1 MKEII
6 RFVFEMATL
15 GWTFLQLKNNF
26 NSMFQ
31 VPIPCSTLVLDTV
44 TLSQT
49 FHQLKNDFNPKFQLH
64 LGTHSL
70 QYFASLDG
78 DAWSNFSQNTFF

>member
-1 MKEII
+1 MEEII
-6 RFVFEMATL
+6 RFVFEMAML
-15 GWTFLQLKNNF
+15 GRTFHQLKNNF
-26 NSMFQ
+26 NPMFQ

-49 FHQLKNDFNPKFQLH
+49 FHQLKNPKFQLH

-78 DAWSNFSQNTFF
+78 NAWSNFSPVNEHF